1 MRYLAVF
8 LFAISSNVDNLI
20 VGVAMGVKKLKI
32 SILGNL
38 IIAFVSFAG
47 TYLSMALGGILT
59 SSLSRDLSSY
69 IGGMFLI
76 GAGTWSLISC
86 SRKNGQSANYSIS
99 LPSYNDYM
107 ENPEKADINQSGFID
122 AKESFILGLALALN
136 NVGVGLGAG
145 MSRFDAFLTSAFT
158 FVLSIISFLTG
169 FHIGKKI
176 LPKSLKKHAQYIS
189 GWIIVAMGVFQFFY
203 K

>member
-1 MRYLAVF
+1 MHYLPIF
-8 LFAISSNVDNLI
+8 LFAISSNIDNLI

-32 SILGNL
+32 SIIGNL
-38 IIAFVSFAG
+38 IIAFVSFIG
-47 TYLSMALGGILT
+47 TYLSMALGGILV
-59 SSLSRDLSSY
+59 SSLSRDLSNY

-86 SRKNGQSANYSIS
+86 SRKNVQSTKYSIS
-99 LPSYNDYM
+99 LPSYNEYM

-122 AKESFILGLALALN
+122 VKESFILGLALALN

-145 MSRFDAFLTSAFT
+145 ISRFDALLTSAFT
-158 FVLSIISFLTG
+158 FVLSIISFLAG
-169 FHIGKKI
+169 FHMGKRI
-176 LPKSLKKHAQYIS
+176 LPGSLKKYAESIS
-189 GWIIVAMGVFQFFY
+189 GWIIVAMGVFQLFY